1 MKPSYGGQLPAVS
14 RNMWNVIVAL
24 DITQSHSVATLN
36 MISGITQR
44 GIPVRFGI
52 VPLVSSPEG
61 E

>member
-1 MKPSYGGQLPAVS
+1 
-14 RNMWNVIVAL
+14 MWNVIVAL